1 MRKITYASESFV
13 TSDEVA
19 DALVIFTTA
28 LAQSGTSDAV
38 SLPVIDGDGR
48 PAVVDLV
55 VGPASEMISVPADV
69 SEGPGLMVGTA
80 VEELVARAAE
90 VRLRHGSTLEGAPQ
104 ALPLQ
109 EDLPEVD
116 GLPI

>member
-19 DALVIFTTA
+19 DALVIFATA

-38 SLPVIDGDGR
+38 SLPVIDDGGR
-48 PAVVDLV
+48 PAVVNLV
-55 VGPASEMISVPADV
+55 VGPASEMISVPVDT
-69 SEGPGLMVGTA
+69 SDGPGLVVGTA
-80 VEELVARAAE
+80 VEELVRRAAE
-90 VRLRHGSTLEGAPQ
+90 VRLRHGSTLEDAPR
-104 ALPLQ
+104 ALPL
-109 EDLPEVD
+109 EESLPEVD

>member
-13 TSDEVA
+13 TSDQVA
-19 DALVIFTTA
+19 EALVMFATA

-38 SLPVIDGDGR
+38 SVPVIDSEGK

-55 VGPASEMISVPADV
+55 VGPASEMISVPADT
-69 SEGPGLMVGTA
+69 SDGPGLIVGTA
-80 VEELVARAAE
+80 VEELLQRAAE
-90 VRLRHGSTLEGAPQ
+90 VRLRHGSTLEDAPK

-109 EDLPEVD
+109 DDLPDID
-116 GLPI
+116 GLPL